1 MAEPDSSGEDATP
14 NRLAWAAVPGRIG
27 NAQVAI
33 LTILR
38 EEHAAVVAAGSIS
51 NPIPNTPYTYRN
63 RLGPDLYDIIAARSL
78 DRGNVPI
85 SNLVTTVVER
95 FRPEFIILSGIAGGV
110 AGRDGVQLGDVVVA
124 DHVDWYEMRKL
135 VGGESKIRKQ
145 AVDHPSAYLRDAIVS
160 TVERNGTWT
169 GRVTTTRPKKG
180 TLKMIEGNIIAGD
193 KVLGDHKNQ
202 YQREVLDEF
211 DKALAVDMES
221 YGLGRAVYE
230 CRGTRRYNL
239 GYMIVRGISDLV
251 ADENNNATRT
261 KWRDYAAATAAAFA
275 IDAADAIIAT
285 GV

>member
-1 MAEPDSSGEDATP
+1 MRDRPS
-14 NRLAWAAVPGRIG
+14 WAAIPGRLG

-38 EEHAAVVAAGSIS
+38 EEHGAVVAAGSIS
-51 NPIPNTPYTYRN
+51 NPIPNTQYTYRR
-63 RLGPDLYDIIAARSL
+63 RLGPDLYDVIAARCM

-95 FRPEFIILSGIAGGV
+95 FRPEFIVLSGIAGGI

-135 VGGESKIRKQ
+135 AGGESKIRKQ
-145 AVDHPSAYLRDAIVS
+145 AVDHPSAFLRDAIIG
-160 TVERNGTWT
+160 TVERDGTWA
-169 GRVTTTRPKKG
+169 GRVTRKRPGGG

-193 KVLGDHKNQ
+193 KVLGDQRNK
-202 YQREVLDEF
+202 YQREVLEEF

-251 ADENNNATRT
+251 ADEHNNATRQ

-275 IDAADAIIAT
+275 VEAANAIIAAGT
-285 GV
+285 